1 MYASSDVAGGLWP
14 RAGTLIA
21 QAPSVAIHKAARWTR
36 LEKDV
41 NAVLIT
47 AIDACERVDAQC
59 FAADLRVTC

>member
-1 MYASSDVAGGLWP
+1 MYASSDVAGRLWP

-21 QAPSVAIHKAARWTR
+21 QAPSVPINKAARWTR

-41 NAVLIT
+41 DAVLMT
-47 AIDACERVDAQC
+47 VIDARERVDAQC